1 MKHIP
6 GGREVER
13 SLKGTLNEV
22 RSAIKQIK
30 EYASKMLAKGDYGG
44 AEELIP
50 KAREVEVF
58 EGEVEALYKRWRKIQ
73 GGSDEAD
80 GVKEKLVPL
89 WKYYV
94 PTLRSL
100 MELGGSARRE
110 AIENKV
116 EPLVRELSVEN
127 GSNSEGAPPKWRTM
141 VNRALRAMKKEGF
154 LQREKKEW
162 RITPSGRKAA
172 EAKWKE
178 GSQLKAINGGL

>member
-1 MKHIP
+1 MKRIP
-6 GGREVER
+6 GGREVDR

-22 RSAIKQIK
+22 RSAIKQIN
-30 EYASKMLAKGDYGG
+30 EYAGKMLAKGDYSE

-50 KAREVEVF
+50 KAKEVEMF

-73 GGSDEAD
+73 GGSDEA
-80 GVKEKLVPL
+80 GRAKEKSIPL

-100 MELGGSARRE
+100 MGLGGSARME
-110 AIENKV
+110 AIENQV

-127 GSNSEGAPPKWRTM
+127 DLNSEGAPPKWRTM
-141 VNRALRAMKKEGF
+141 VKRALRAMEKEGF
-154 LQREKKEW
+154 VQRDKKEW

-172 EAKWKE
+172 ESKWKD
-178 GSQLKAINGGL
+178 SP

>member
-13 SLKGTLNEV
+13 SIKGTLREV

-30 EYASKMLAKGDYGG
+30 EHASKMVAKGDYGG

-50 KAREVEVF
+50 KAREVEMF

-73 GGSDEAD
+73 GGSDEA
-80 GVKEKLVPL
+80 GGGKEKSIPL

-100 MELGGSARRE
+100 IGLGGSARRE
-110 AIENKV
+110 AIES
-116 EPLVRELSVEN
+116 EAGPLVLELSAEN
-127 GSNSEGAPPKWRTM
+127 DPNSAGAPPKWKTM
-141 VNRALRAMKKEGF
+141 IKRALRAMEKEGF
-154 LQREKKEW
+154 VERDKKEW
-162 RITPSGRKAA
+162 RITSSGRKAA

-178 GSQLKAINGGL
+178 GV

>member
-1 MKHIP
+1 MKRIP

-13 SLKGTLNEV
+13 SLKNTLNEV
-22 RSAIKQIK
+22 RSAIKQIN
-30 EYASKMLAKGDYGG
+30 EYAGKMLAKGDYGG

-50 KAREVEVF
+50 KAREVEAF
-58 EGEVEALYKRWRKIQ
+58 EGEVEAVYKRWRKIQ

-80 GVKEKLVPL
+80 GVKEKSIPL

-110 AIENKV
+110 AIENQAG
-116 EPLVRELSVEN
+116 PLVRELSVEN
-127 GSNSEGAPPKWRTM
+127 DLNSEGAPPKWRTM
-141 VNRALRAMKKEGF
+141 VKRALRAMEKEGF
-154 LQREKKEW
+154 VQRDKKDW

-172 EAKWKE
+172 ESKWKD
-178 GSQLKAINGGL
+178 SP

>member
-1 MKHIP
+1 MKRIP

-22 RSAIKQIK
+22 RSAIKQIN
-30 EYASKMLAKGDYGG
+30 EYAGKMLGKGDYSE

-50 KAREVEVF
+50 KAKEVEVF

-80 GVKEKLVPL
+80 GVKEKSIPL

-110 AIENKV
+110 TIENKV

-127 GSNSEGAPPKWRTM
+127 DSNSKGAPPKWRTM
-141 VNRALRAMKKEGF
+141 VKRALRAMEKEG
-154 LQREKKEW
+154 LVQRDKKEW
-162 RITPSGRKAA
+162 RITPSGRKGA
-172 EAKWKE
+172 ESKWKD
-178 GSQLKAINGGL
+178 GA